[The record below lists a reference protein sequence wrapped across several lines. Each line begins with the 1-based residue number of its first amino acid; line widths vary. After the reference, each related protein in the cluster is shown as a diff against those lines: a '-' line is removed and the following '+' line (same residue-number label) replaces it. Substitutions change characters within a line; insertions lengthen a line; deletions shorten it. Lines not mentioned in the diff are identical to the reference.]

1 MREAIDEIGQENVGL
16 ENEFAL
22 VIAGTTL
29 KYALL
34 PELRSSFLDIALSC
48 KAVVCCRV
56 SPMQKAEIVDLVGLN
71 FLLLFFFFE
80 KEKRCVLSKLKS
92 RSKTCWA
99 LVLHVLL
106 CEVVSK
112 KSQPERH
119 SSSLVQSGGAFAH
132 NCFVPV
138 DCLVSLFYVVTAIVR
153 ACKSSN
159 PAFIARFSEPPCLES
174 SRQTQRLL
182 YERIAT

>member
-1 MREAIDEIGQENVGL
+1 VQYCIAFDLDVALYTVAFFQKTRETMREAIDEIGQENVGL

-71 FLLLFFFFE
+71 FLLLFFF
-80 KEKRCVLSKLKS
+80 LK
-92 RSKTCWA
+92 
-99 LVLHVLL
+99 
-106 CEVVSK
+106 K
-112 KSQPERH
+112 KN
-119 SSSLVQSGGAFAH
+119 VAF
-132 NCFVPV
+132 
-138 DCLVSLFYVVTAIVR
+138 
-153 ACKSSN
+153 
-159 PAFIARFSEPPCLES
+159 
-174 SRQTQRLL
+174 
-182 YERIAT
+182 